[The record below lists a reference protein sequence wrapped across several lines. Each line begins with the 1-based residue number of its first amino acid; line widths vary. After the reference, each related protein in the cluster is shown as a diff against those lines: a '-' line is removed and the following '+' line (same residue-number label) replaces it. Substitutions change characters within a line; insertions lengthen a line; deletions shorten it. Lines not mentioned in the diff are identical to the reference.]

1 MLYLIGIGLRF
12 KDLSVRALEAIKKCD
27 YIYLD
32 NYTSILTYDL
42 KDLENLIDKKI
53 ILADRDLVENKAN
66 EILNKSKQKDVAFLV
81 IGDVFSATTH
91 ISLLMD
97 AAKNKI
103 KYEIIHGIS
112 ILTAIGDTGL
122 SLYNFGKVS
131 SIPKNNENVETP
143 YDILKQNKGSHTL
156 FLLDIGMSINE
167 GIKFLLNLEK
177 KRKENVFGYDVLC
190 VGCAGLGSGN
200 AEIKVGKAMDVIKFK
215 FKANP
220 QCLIVPGKLHFVEEE
235 FLERFK

>member
-1 MLYLIGIGLRF
+1 MLYIIGIGLRF
-12 KDLSVRALEAIKKCD
+12 KDLSIRALEILKRCD

-42 KDLENLIDKKI
+42 KDLEKLIGKKI
-53 ILADRDLVENKAN
+53 ILADRELVENKTS
-66 EILNKSKQKDVAFLV
+66 EILDKAKQKEVAFLV

-97 AAKNKI
+97 AVKEKI

-112 ILTAIGDTGL
+112 ILTVIGDTGL
-122 SLYNFGKVS
+122 SLYNFGKIS
-131 SIPKNNENVETP
+131 SIPKNNENIETP
-143 YDILKQNKGSHTL
+143 YDVLKQNKDLHTL

-167 GIKFLLNLEK
+167 GVKILFNIER
-177 KRKENVFGYDVLC
+177 KRKENLFNDDKLC
-190 VGCAGLGSGN
+190 IGCAGLGL
-200 AEIKVGKAMDVIKFK
+200 EKTDIKIGRARNMLKFK
-215 FKANP
+215 SKIIP
-220 QCLIVPGKLHFVEEE
+220 QCLIVPGKLHFIEEE

>member
-12 KDLSVRALEAIKKCD
+12 KDLSIRALDVIKKSD

-32 NYTSILTYDL
+32 NYTSILTYGL
-42 KDLENLIDKKI
+42 KDLKKLIGKEI
-53 ILADRDLVENKAN
+53 ILADRELVENN
-66 EILNKSKQKDVAFLV
+66 TIEILSKSKHKDVAFLV

-97 AAKNKI
+97 AVKEKI

-122 SLYNFGKVS
+122 SLYNFGKTS

-143 YDILKQNKGSHTL
+143 YDVLKQNRDLHTL
-156 FLLDIGMSINE
+156 FLLDVGMNVND
-167 GIKFLLNLEK
+167 GIKFLLDIER
-177 KRKENVFGYDVLC
+177 KRKENVFNDNKMC
-190 VGCAGLGSGN
+190 ICCAGLGL
-200 AEIKVGKAMDVIKFK
+200 EKTDIKIGKAKDLLKFK
-215 FKANP
+215 SKIIP
-220 QCLIVPGKLHFVEEE
+220 QCLIVPGKLHFIEEE